1 MREEILQFTYEKL
14 LPSVDMNRL
23 KIDADMLE
31 VRRFFVR
38 CKPIHGMMIYLDR
51 EDAENGALKISHDQ
65 FILSD
70 TVLSCEVFREFS
82 SCQIKS
88 AMAYLISCSPDAY
101 ESYRIGELNYH
112 FIQNACMDLVRNIIM
127 QNFRMFTTKEYGVLD
142 NLWFSNGF
150 GPGYYGMSVEQ
161 GKKIHRLLKG
171 ERIGVTYCGE
181 MMVPLKSSIGVAFSY
196 TGPRYVDKKPCDY
209 CTASDKDCLF
219 CGGML

>member
-23 KIDADMLE
+23 KIDADILE
-31 VRRFFVR
+31 VRRFFAR

-51 EDAENGALKISHDQ
+51 EDAENGALKINHDQ

-101 ESYRIGELNYH
+101 EHYRIGEMNYH

-127 QNFRMFTTKEYGVLD
+127 QNFRMFCRK
-142 NLWFSNGF
+142 SN
-150 GPGYYGMSVEQ
+150 
-161 GKKIHRLLKG
+161 KI
-171 ERIGVTYCGE
+171 
-181 MMVPLKSSIGVAFSY
+181 
-196 TGPRYVDKKPCDY
+196 
-209 CTASDKDCLF
+209 F
-219 CGGML
+219 CRK